1 MISDYRFKNRL
12 HNSEVLLNHLRHSL
26 GQQSAYSFMDILLS
40 VSVIVFNSLTLDMY
54 ILKINLTYTCLPQV
68 LDEADR
74 MLDMGFE
81 PEVRAILSQT
91 SSGLFSSLS
100 SSLCLS
106 GLMCG
111 GGFFFF
117 VSVNCLLLY
126 CTFCGSSMG
135 TVFAFY
141 NSCKLYE

>member
-68 LDEADR
+68 LVEADR

-91 SSGLFSSLS
+91 SSGFFSSLS
-100 SSLCLS
+100 SNLCLG

-111 GGFFFF
+111 GGSFSFSF
-117 VSVNCLLLY
+117 L
-126 CTFCGSSMG
+126 
-135 TVFAFY
+135 
-141 NSCKLYE
+141 